1 MAKKVKPLE
10 VVKKTEERVID
21 ILSEHMKFSLKSL
34 LISSIDDKGI
44 IHTDLVFDDGM
55 PFANLLLMQKT
66 LDMRMAALCL
76 TTLGIGGQKNDPP
89 NE

>member
-1 MAKKVKPLE
+1 MEKEVNPLE
-10 VVKKTEERVID
+10 VVKKTEEKVID
-21 ILSEHMKFSLKSL
+21 ILSEHMKLNLKSL

-66 LDMRMAALCL
+66 LDMRMDALCL
-76 TTLGIGGQKNDPP
+76 SSLGIGQKNDQPKG
-89 NE
+89 